1 MRPLFAQR
9 RLTNFEPAGCRRRV
23 MQTRNLIAAA
33 FTLLSVGSALGGT
46 IRELNPSEESTCA
59 PVLATTVPLYC
70 GFNKTP
76 CADTFAKYFGFREP
90 NNSYVKIG
98 RVDDNLAYPPTC

>member
-1 MRPLFAQR
+1 MPVLKDESVANCPSRICGKSSVVNVE
-9 RLTNFEPAGCRRRV
+9 TSTTVSAG
-23 MQTRNLIAAA
+23 N
-33 FTLLSVGSALGGT
+33 ALGVIMT
-46 IRELNPSEESTCA
+46 EVNPSEESTCA